1 MKKIVHVLLYGLL
14 LAVVLTGIMGITH
27 FIRKEDQRVE
37 QEAER
42 LLAAKK
48 AAAENEA
55 DNSKTMQSENIR
67 TVLVKK
73 LPVYKEKKI
82 VKIKA
87 DNNVEMLSY
96 GDEVTLLEDDSLYA
110 KIETKSGQKGYVWG
124 DCIGMQA
131 ESAQTGQQFQAV
143 VIDVEVL
150 QEEQDESEYT
160 AQETIC
166 VNIARNLEKRLKER
180 GYTVVM
186 GKRAIEDAVSNAK
199 IAELANQIQADAV
212 VRVCTEYNTDPEV
225 HGAAAYCCPRDSS
238 YPAGA
243 FADDSQKLGK
253 KILRYYTKTTGFT
266 SAGVLESDAFAGIR
280 RSKIPVIVLNMG
292 YLSNDRENSK
302 MSGQK
307 FQAKMAKGIADG
319 LDAYFLWKQK
329 EQAASS

>member
-27 FIRKEDQRVE
+27 FIGKEDQRVE

-55 DNSKTMQSENIR
+55 DNGKTIRSENIR
-67 TVLVKK
+67 SVLVKK

-87 DNNVEMLSY
+87 DNDVDMLSY

-110 KIETKSGQKGYVWG
+110 KIETKSGQKGYVWR
-124 DCIGMQA
+124 DCIGLQA
-131 ESAQTGQQFQAV
+131 ESAQTGQQYQTV
-143 VIDVEVL
+143 VIDIEVL
-150 QEEQDESEYT
+150 KEEQNESEHT
-160 AQETIC
+160 AQETISL
-166 VNIARNLEKRLKER
+166 NTARNLEKKLKER

-186 GKRAIEDAVSNAK
+186 GKREMEDTVSNAK
-199 IAELANQIQADAV
+199 IAELANQIQADVV
-212 VRVCTEYNTDPEV
+212 VRICTEYNTDPEV
-225 HGAAAYCCPRDSS
+225 SGAAAYCCPRDSS

-253 KILRYYTKTTGFT
+253 KILKFYTKATGFT

-292 YLSNDRENSK
+292 YLSNDREHSK

-329 EQAASS
+329 VQAISS

>member
-1 MKKIVHVLLYGLL
+1 M
-14 LAVVLTGIMGITH
+14 
-27 FIRKEDQRVE
+27 E

-55 DNSKTMQSENIR
+55 DNSKTIQSENIR

-87 DNNVEMLSY
+87 DNDAEMLSY
-96 GDEVTLLEDDSLYA
+96 GDEVTLLEEDSLYA

-124 DCIGMQA
+124 DCIGLQA

-150 QEEQDESEYT
+150 QEEQDEPEYT

-166 VNIARNLEKRLKER
+166 FNIARNLEKRLKER

-186 GKRAIEDAVSNAK
+186 GKRAIEDTVSNAK
-199 IAELANQIQADAV
+199 IAELANQIQV
-212 VRVCTEYNTDPEV
+212 V
-225 HGAAAYCCPRDSS
+225 S
-238 YPAGA
+238 
-243 FADDSQKLGK
+243 
-253 KILRYYTKTTGFT
+253 
-266 SAGVLESDAFAGIR
+266 R
-280 RSKIPVIVLNMG
+280 RCIC
-292 YLSNDRENSK
+292 R
-302 MSGQK
+302 
-307 FQAKMAKGIADG
+307 
-319 LDAYFLWKQK
+319 
-329 EQAASS
+329 

>member
-150 QEEQDESEYT
+150 QEEQT
-160 AQETIC
+160 TQETISF
-166 VNIARNLEKRLKER
+166 NTARNLEKKLKER

-186 GKRAIEDAVSNAK
+186 GKRAMEDTVSNAK
-199 IAELANQIQADAV
+199 IAELANQIQADVV
-212 VRVCTEYNTDPEV
+212 VRICTEYNTDPEV
-225 HGAAAYCCPRDSS
+225 CGAAAYCCPRDSS
-238 YPAGA
+238 YPASA
-243 FADDSQKLGK
+243 FADVSQKLGK
-253 KILRYYTKTTGFT
+253 KILKYYTKATGFT